1 MGMTPRT
8 SMIAHDILAAA
19 SGVLSVAAG
28 WIAHSNG
35 LSLGWSVSIT
45 LMALVYSVFGFAA
58 IREASDGF
66 VSEPIRAGIKGF
78 LVVCVLVA
86 LWAVDAREV
95 RVRADV
101 QRILLLVWIVCG
113 MLCIAIFVEVA
124 RRLAVTQVEFVDL
137 AKTGA
142 LPEWRPMTRFAWDV
156 LMLLS
161 PLLVCAISFD
171 LEIAAWLLDIF
182 SQRDLAALVRSALVK

>member
-1 MGMTPRT
+1 
-8 SMIAHDILAAA
+8 MIAHDVMAAA
-19 SGVLSVAAG
+19 SGVLCITAG

-45 LMALVYSVFGFAA
+45 VMSLVYSVFGFAA
-58 IREASDGF
+58 IREPSDGF
-66 VSEPIRAGIKGF
+66 VSEPIRSGIKGF
-78 LVVCVLVA
+78 LVVFVLVA
-86 LWAVDAREV
+86 LWAVDAKEV

-113 MLCIAIFVEVA
+113 MLSIAIFVEVT

-137 AKTGA
+137 ANTGA
-142 LPEWRPMTRFAWDV
+142 SPEWRPITRFGWDV

-171 LEIAAWLLDIF
+171 LEIAAWVLDIF
-182 SQRDLAALVRSALVK
+182 SQRDLELIRK